1 MAAVTSQPA
10 VSVASPRRIPRPG
23 AGVFVMT
30 ALILGFGFY
39 TLYPILLILI
49 NSFNVAGIAQA
60 PVYSLDN
67 WSTAFS
73 RTEIFSALGNTLLIW
88 VVYTS
93 ISFPVAVLISWIL
106 ARTSIPFSHGLE
118 FLFWISFMMPSIAT
132 TIGWV
137 LLLDPSRGILNTFL
151 MKLPFVTSAPL
162 NIFSV
167 PGIVFAH
174 LVGNAISSKVILL
187 TPAFRNM
194 SATFE
199 EAAQVSGASKIRTM
213 LTVTLP
219 VMVPAMSVVF
229 LLNLVR
235 IFNSFETE
243 LILGRSFNF
252 FVYSTRIYDYIR
264 TYDPPRYGEATALAS
279 LTFVVIITI
288 VPLSQWLLNRRNYAT
303 VTGSFK
309 PGVTELGRAKWPVFG
324 ATLTII
330 ALLTIVPLCFL
341 ILGSFMTRVG
351 LFQANPLWTTRHWEV
366 VLSDRFFLQ
375 ALRTTLILAF
385 STALISP
392 ILFSIIGYVL
402 IRTNWR
408 GRRVLDSIF
417 WLSAA
422 IPGILSGLG
431 LLWMFLRT
439 PGFTVIYGTIYAL
452 ILVVILQGK
461 LTGTRLFTAV
471 FKQIGGD
478 MEEAARIA
486 GAGWWRTYFTIWLP
500 LIMPTLIV
508 VATLNF
514 ILAANTT
521 SSIILLASRETSTL
535 SIIALA
541 AMGREGGSAYEQA
554 GILSIV
560 IIVLTAGVAIAA
572 RIFGLKMGLE
582 RSHQ

>member
-1 MAAVTSQPA
+1 MS
-10 VSVASPRRIPRPG
+10 
-23 AGVFVMT
+23 

-39 TLYPILLILI
+39 ALYPILLILI

-88 VVYTS
+88 IAYTS
-93 ISFPVAVLISWIL
+93 ISFPVAVLIAWVL
-106 ARTSIPFSHGLE
+106 ARTNIPFSHGLE
-118 FLFWISFMMPSIAT
+118 FLFWISFMMPAIAT

-137 LLLDPSRGILNTFL
+137 ILLDPSRGVLNVFL
-151 MKLPFVTSAPL
+151 KSIPFIEVGPF

-174 LVGNAISSKVILL
+174 LIGTAISSKVILL

-194 SATFE
+194 SVTLE
-199 EAAQVSGASKIRTM
+199 EAAQVAGASKLRTM
-213 LTVTLP
+213 ISVTLP

-243 LILGRSFNF
+243 LILGRPFSFY
-252 FVYSTRIYDYIR
+252 VYSTRIYDYIR

-279 LTFVVIITI
+279 LTFTVIMLI

-309 PGVTELGRAKWPVFG
+309 PGLAELGKARWPAFG
-324 ATLTII
+324 AILTLIL
-330 ALLTIVPLCFL
+330 LLTAVPLCFL
-341 ILGSFMTRVG
+341 VVGSFMTRVG
-351 LFQANPLWTTRHWEV
+351 LFQANPLWTTRHWEAI
-366 VLSDRFFLQ
+366 LSDRFFLQ
-375 ALRTTLILAF
+375 ALRTTLVLAT
-385 STALISP
+385 STALVSP
-392 ILFSIIGYVL
+392 IIFSIIGYVL
-402 IRTNWR
+402 VRTNWR
-408 GRRVLDSIF
+408 GRRALDAIF
-417 WLSAA
+417 WMSAA

-452 ILVVILQGK
+452 VLVVILQGK
-461 LTGTRLFTAV
+461 LTGTRLFMGV
-471 FKQIGGD
+471 FKQMGAD

-486 GAGWWRTYFTIWLP
+486 GAGWWRTYFTIWIP

-508 VATLNF
+508 VAILNF
-514 ILAANTT
+514 VLAANTT
-521 SSIILLASRETSTL
+521 SSIILLASRETNTL
-535 SIIALA
+535 SMIALA

-554 GILSIV
+554 GILSI
-560 IIVLTAGVAIAA
+560 IIVVLTVGVALVA
-572 RIFGLKMGLE
+572 RTFGLKVSLD
-582 RSHQ
+582 RTH